1 MSAMIYN
8 AADDVRPIVRLEF
21 SPTHLWTCKR
31 HAYGHDQGH
40 INTPTDADIRT
51 ILIIKHKKKKNKER
65 KGGT

>member
-21 SPTHLWTCKR
+21 SPIC
-31 HAYGHDQGH
+31 GHDQGH